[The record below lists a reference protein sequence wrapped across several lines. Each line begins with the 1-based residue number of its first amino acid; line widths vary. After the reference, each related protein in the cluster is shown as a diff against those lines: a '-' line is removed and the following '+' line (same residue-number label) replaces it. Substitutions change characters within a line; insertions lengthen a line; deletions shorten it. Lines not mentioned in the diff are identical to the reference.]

1 MKVIND
7 LLDYSN
13 LKIVQDDEWFNF
25 SLDSVLLP
33 NFVKI
38 NKIVKNILD
47 LGTGNAPIPM
57 ILSTMTNAKIYGIEL
72 QKEIYDLAVES
83 LKINKLENRIGL
95 INDNIKNLDKYFE
108 PNSFDVIVSNPP
120 YFKYNENSNINES
133 IQKTIARHEKEIT
146 LSEIVFTAKKFLN
159 NNGTFA
165 MVHRTDR
172 LIEIIEEFKKNNI
185 EPKRIRLIYPKVGE
199 ESNMVLIEGRKNG
212 NVGLKILPPLIAHT
226 KDGEYPDEGL
236 PVTNSLYDLTVL
248 STASEPEI
256 LNPAA
261 PEIVSEPE
269 RAAMGS
275 TPERF
280 TSKGSGFFPDAISSF
295 EAFTASF
302 LSLSS
307 VRIFSG
313 IISAFFITSCTD
325 ADTNEKKEF

>member
-1 MKVIND
+1 MKVVND

-13 LKIVQDDEWFNF
+13 LKIIQNDEWFNF

-38 NKIVKNILD
+38 NKNAKKILD

-57 ILSTMTNAKIYGIEL
+57 ILSTMTDAEIYGIEL
-72 QKEIYDLAVES
+72 QKEIYELAVES
-83 LKINKLENRIGL
+83 LKINKLEDRIKI

-146 LSEIVFTAKKFLN
+146 LSEIVSTAKKFLN

-212 NVGLKILPPLIAHT
+212 NTGLKILPPLIAHN
-226 KDGEYPDEGL
+226 KDGEYTDE
-236 PVTNSLYDLTVL
+236 VK
-248 STASEPEI
+248 EMFK
-256 LNPAA
+256 
-261 PEIVSEPE
+261 E
-269 RAAMGS
+269 RGS
-275 TPERF
+275 
-280 TSKGSGFFPDAISSF
+280 
-295 EAFTASF
+295 
-302 LSLSS
+302 
-307 VRIFSG
+307 
-313 IISAFFITSCTD
+313 
-325 ADTNEKKEF
+325 

>member
-1 MKVIND
+1 MKVVND

-38 NKIVKNILD
+38 KKNDKKILD

-57 ILSTMTNAKIYGIEL
+57 ILSTMTDADIYGIEL
-72 QKEIYDLAVES
+72 QKEVYELAVES
-83 LKINKLENRIGL
+83 LKANNLQDRIKI

-120 YFKYNENSNINES
+120 YFKYNEKSNINES

-146 LSEIVFTAKKFLN
+146 LSEIIFTAKKFLN

-165 MVHRTDR
+165 MIHRTDR

-185 EPKRIRLIYPKVGE
+185 EPKRIRLIYPKSGQ

-212 NVGLKILPPLIAHT
+212 NIGLKILPPLIAHN
-226 KDGEYPDEGL
+226 DNGEYTDE
-236 PVTNSLYDLTVL
+236 VK
-248 STASEPEI
+248 EMFK
-256 LNPAA
+256 
-261 PEIVSEPE
+261 E
-269 RAAMGS
+269 RG
-275 TPERF
+275 
-280 TSKGSGFFPDAISSF
+280 K
-295 EAFTASF
+295 
-302 LSLSS
+302 
-307 VRIFSG
+307 
-313 IISAFFITSCTD
+313 
-325 ADTNEKKEF
+325 